1 METQK
6 IIDVIKGNKTFL
18 VTTHVNPDPD
28 ALCSQ
33 LAVAMYLRSIGKNV
47 YIVNSDPLLKRFDF
61 LPGARGIKAYLE
73 GMCVPCD
80 VAVVVDCGELDRIGR
95 VQNLLGRGEWI
106 INIDHHMTN
115 DRFGDLN
122 LVDERASST
131 AEVLYEF
138 LCKAKCALTKNVALN
153 LYLGIMT
160 DTGSFRFEN
169 TTPRVHEI
177 ASRLLK
183 FKFSVSDLYR
193 RIYECVPR
201 DDFKEFAK
209 LVTRF
214 DAFFNGQVICL
225 DLPKRVVSRFSDDF
239 DLRDA
244 IFKSLRSM
252 RGVELFA
259 IFTEAA
265 SKKTRVNFRSVRR
278 VDVARLAGHFKGGGH
293 KRASGC
299 MIEGGIKHARQR
311 VLEEIKKDKPFMGIP
326 P

>member
-1 METQK
+1 MKMRRLLQT
-6 IIDVIKGNKTFL
+6 IKRHKTFL

-33 LAVAMYLRSIGKNV
+33 LAVALYLRSIGKKV
-47 YIVNSDPLLKRFDF
+47 HVINSEPLPKRFDF
-61 LPGARGIKAYLE
+61 LPGAKGVKAYQE
-73 GMCVPCD
+73 GMRVPCD
-80 VAVVVDCGELDRIGR
+80 VAIVVDCGELDRIGK
-95 VQNLLGRGEWI
+95 VQKLLGHGERI
-106 INIDHHMTN
+106 INIDHHTTN

-122 LVDERASST
+122 LVDKRASST

-138 LCKAKCALTKNVALN
+138 FSQVQCALTKDLAVN
-153 LYLGIMT
+153 LYLGMMT

-177 ASRLLK
+177 ASRLLQ

-193 RIYECVPR
+193 RIYECVPH

-209 LVTRF
+209 LITRF
-214 DAFFNGQVICL
+214 DVFFSGQVICL
-225 DLPKRVVSRFSDDF
+225 DLSKKVVAKFSEDF

-244 IFKSLRSM
+244 IFKSLRSI

-259 IFTEAA
+259 IFSEAA
-265 SKKTRVNFRSVRR
+265 AKKTRVNFRSVRKL
-278 VDVARLAGHFKGGGH
+278 DVARLAGHFKGGGH

-299 MIEGGIKHARQR
+299 MVDAGMKQARQR
-311 VLEEIKKDKPFMGIP
+311 VLAEVKKII
-326 P
+326 

>member
-1 METQK
+1 MHKVLQT
-6 IIDVIKGNKTFL
+6 IKRHKTFL

-33 LAVAMYLRSIGKNV
+33 LAVAMYLRSIGKKVHAINQ
-47 YIVNSDPLLKRFDF
+47 DPLAKRFDF
-61 LPGARGIKAYLE
+61 LPGAKSIKAYKE
-73 GMCVPCD
+73 GMRVSFD
-80 VAVVVDCGELDRIGR
+80 AVIVVDCGELDRIGK
-95 VQNLLGRGEWI
+95 VQKLLGHGEVI
-106 INIDHHMTN
+106 ISIDHHTTN

-138 LCKAKCALTKNVALN
+138 FTKARCALTKALAVH
-153 LYLGIMT
+153 LYLGMMT

-193 RIYECVPR
+193 RIYECVPH

-209 LVTRF
+209 LITRF
-214 DAFFNGQVICL
+214 DVFFNGRVICL
-225 DLPKRVVSRFSDDF
+225 ELPKKVVAKFSEDF

-244 IFKSLRSM
+244 IFKSLRSIK
-252 RGVELFA
+252 GVELFA
-259 IFTEAA
+259 IFSEADP
-265 SKKTRVNFRSVRR
+265 KKTRVNFRSVRK

-299 MIEGGIKHARQR
+299 MVDAGLKQARQR
-311 VLEEIKKDKPFMGIP
+311 VLDEVRKII
-326 P
+326 

>member
-6 IIDVIKGNKTFL
+6 IIDVIKRNKTFL

-33 LAVAMYLRSIGKNV
+33 LAVAMYLRSIGKRAHV
-47 YIVNSDPLLKRFDF
+47 INSEPLAKRFDF
-61 LPGARGIKAYLE
+61 LPGAKGVRAYQE
-73 GMCVPCD
+73 GMRVSFD
-80 VAVVVDCGELDRIGR
+80 AAIVVDCGELDRIGK
-95 VQNLLGRGEWI
+95 VQKLLQHGEEI

-138 LCKAKCALTKNVALN
+138 FSNAQCAMTKNLAVN

-177 ASRLLK
+177 ASRLLQ
-183 FKFSVSDLYR
+183 FRFSVSDLYR
-193 RIYECVPR
+193 RIYECVPH

-214 DAFFNGQVICL
+214 DVFFNGRVICL
-225 DLPKRVVSRFSDDF
+225 ELPKKVVAKFSEDF

-244 IFKSLRSM
+244 IFKSLRSIK
-252 RGVELFA
+252 GVELFA
-259 IFTEAA
+259 IFTEVDPE
-265 SKKTRVNFRSVRR
+265 KTRVNFRSVKG

-299 MIEGGIKHARQR
+299 MIDTGMKQARQR
-311 VLEEIKKDKPFMGIP
+311 VLDEVKKVVPL
-326 P
+326 